1 MKKAGIWLSRYSKD
15 IMQHFWHM
23 DRLELEKHIQ
33 YLEVKTTRIRLM
45 VKGTFI
51 GQ

>member
-1 MKKAGIWLSRYSKD
+1 MKKVGIWLSRYSKD

-33 YLEVKTTRIRLM
+33 FLEVKTTRIRLM